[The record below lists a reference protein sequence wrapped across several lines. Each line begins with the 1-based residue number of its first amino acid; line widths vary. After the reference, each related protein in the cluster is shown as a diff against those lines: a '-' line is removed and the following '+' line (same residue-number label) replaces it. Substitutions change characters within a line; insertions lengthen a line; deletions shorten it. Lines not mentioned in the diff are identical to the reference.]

1 MKKITTI
8 FLLFFVAIV
17 FGQRKYTADLYF
29 KEFAY
34 AKSAELYKK
43 IYQKGD
49 STKLILER
57 LGDSYYFNDNTEE
70 SEVWYQKLFENHL
83 KDSISVAYYFRY
95 AQSLKG
101 NGNYQKSDEWILKL
115 KKLNK
120 NDSRVKSLENNTN
133 YLSQYQNKKTKFI
146 NIHNLSVNSKYSDYG
161 AYFNDSIIVF
171 SSTRPKI
178 NSPRA
183 KIYQWNKQPFYNIYS
198 TKLITFKND
207 IDIQFI
213 DGNISNKLKNIN
225 SPYHDASAVIT
236 KDGKTMFFTR
246 NNFDGKK
253 LNNDKRRISH
263 LKIFKAERVNNE
275 WINIKELPFND
286 EEYSV
291 GHPALSFDES
301 TLYFSSDMP
310 GGFGKTDIYKVTIKS
325 DDNYGEPVNL
335 GSNIN
340 TEGKEMFP
348 FVDEDSTLYFA
359 SNGHIGLGG
368 LDVFKSKILETS
380 YGKVE
385 NLGEPINSEKD
396 DFSFSLNNVRR
407 IGFFSS
413 NRSGGKGDDDV
424 YSFVIRKKE
433 VICDQLVQGVV
444 TDLFTSKVLPGS
456 KVILFENNVKND
468 SLIVGDDAKYQF
480 KIKCNTAYK
489 VQASKLFYKIN
500 FKTFVAPNT
509 SGKVIQDLGLNLKD
523 DFEYSNGQIVVKI
536 NPIYFNYNKSNIR
549 TDASLELDKVIA
561 IMQKYPSLIIRSG
574 SHTDARG
581 RAIYNEA
588 LSDRR
593 AKSTVKYILSKGIN
607 PARISGK
614 GFGESELVN
623 NCVDNDA
630 HTNRVKCTKEEHQL
644 NRRTEFVVINS
655 NTVSAIKTII
665 NKKEKP
671 ALHKVVN
678 GDTLF
683 SIARKYNVSVD
694 AVKKLNSLKGSD
706 IFVGQLLRLK

>member
-8 FLLFFVAIV
+8 FLLFFVAMV

-34 AKSAELYKK
+34 TKSAKLYKK

-57 LGDSYYFNDNTEE
+57 LGDSYYFNGNTEE

-83 KDSISVAYYFRY
+83 KDSISAAYYFRY

-115 KKLNK
+115 KKLNE
-120 NDSRVKSLENNTN
+120 NDSRVKSLESNTN
-133 YLSQYQNKKTKFI
+133 YLDKYQNKKTKFI

-161 AYFNDSIIVF
+161 AYFNDSIIIF

-178 NSPRA
+178 NSPRV
-183 KIYQWNKQPFYNIYS
+183 KIYQWNKQPYYNIYS

-213 DGNISNKLKNIN
+213 DGNISEKLKNIN

-253 LNNDKRRISH
+253 LNNDKRKISH

-286 EEYSV
+286 ETYSV

-325 DDNYGEPVNL
+325 DDNYGDPVNL
-335 GSNIN
+335 GKDIN

-348 FVDEDSTLYFA
+348 FVDEDNNLYFA

-368 LDVFKSKILETS
+368 LDVFKSEILETS

-396 DFSFSLNNVRR
+396 DFSFSLNNAKR

-424 YSFVIRKKE
+424 YSFVVRKKE
-433 VICDQLVQGVV
+433 VICNQLVEGIV
-444 TDLFTSKVLPGS
+444 TDLFTKNKLPGS
-456 KVILFENNVKND
+456 KVILFENNVKKD

-480 KIKCNTAYK
+480 KIKCNTKYR
-489 VQASKLFYKIN
+489 VEASKLYFNNQFKIFTSPKIN
-500 FKTFVAPNT
+500 GRTT
-509 SGKVIQDLGLNLKD
+509 QDLDLKLKD
-523 DFEYSNGQIVVKI
+523 DFQYSNGQIIVKI
-536 NPIYFNYNKSNIR
+536 NPIYFNYNKFNIR
-549 TDASLELDKVIA
+549 RDASLELNKVVE
-561 IMQKYPSLIIRSG
+561 IMKKYPGLIIESG

-581 RAIYNEA
+581 KASYNEA

-593 AKSTVKYILSKGIN
+593 AKSTVKYIVSKGIN

-614 GFGESELVN
+614 GFGETKLVN
-623 NCVDNDA
+623 NCVDNDK

-644 NRRTEFVVINS
+644 NRRTEFVVVNS
-655 NTVSAIKTII
+655 KIVITTKTLPVE
-665 NKKEKP
+665 KEKNVY
-671 ALHKVVN
+671 KVIN
-678 GDTLF
+678 GDTMY
-683 SIARKYNVSVD
+683 SIAKKHNISVD
-694 AVKKLNSLKGSD
+694 TLRKLNNIKGNN
-706 IFVGQLLRLK
+706 ILVGQLLKLE